1 MKKKTSSPKTAESGK
16 LKKALS
22 CWQLYILLIPA
33 LIWLIVFAYYPMYGL
48 IIAFKDLKAAWES
61 WEVRGQ
67 IRSSSISRCSSVPVL
82 P

>member
-33 LIWLIVFAYYPMYGL
+33 LIWLIVFAYYPMYGSSPL
-48 IIAFKDLKAAWES
+48 KILKAAWES